1 MEFRIEPLEGKLV
14 NLEELRKYYFI
25 KKKGNK
31 YHWETQI
38 PFFDDTGY
46 IIKHAEIHFD
56 IKPLNNKVGKIT
68 KVIAKW
74 DARKFRDD
82 DGHLV
87 WFLGDEA
94 EHLINLFEY
103 KRV

>member
-31 YHWETQI
+31 YHWETRI
-38 PFFDDTGY
+38 PFFDKAGF
-46 IIKHAEIHFD
+46 IVGGVEIHFD

-68 KVIAKW
+68 KAIGKW
-74 DARKFRDD
+74 DARKFKDD
-82 DGHLV
+82 AYLV

-94 EHLINLFEY
+94 QHLIELFEY
-103 KRV
+103 KG